1 MIPDRGLRIAL
12 CALLLLAPLA
22 ALSAQEM
29 DDTMIDDRMKD
40 DGPFYV
46 SAAYSAALP
55 AEPDVFNG
63 DRITVGAGAGLL
75 GGRIGVGYPIAGFR
89 PEIAVGYHR
98 ASVNSLTLEKF
109 DGDTTDAV
117 LKPLNDKLAL
127 GGDRISGALESVD
140 LAASV
145 YYDIDT
151 GTEIT
156 PYIGV
161 AAGMSHVRLT
171 FRENLTEHELNRT
184 DSLWTPSFQV
194 AAGAGYAV
202 TEDLTLTLGYR
213 LTGRLEAQFSEA
225 TDEKMEMTLNHN
237 IELGLRYSF
246 SLPF

>member
-29 DDTMIDDRMKD
+29 DDTMMD

-55 AEPDVFNG
+55 AERDVFNG

-75 GGRIGVGYPIAGFR
+75 GGRIGVGYPT
-89 PEIAVGYHR
+89 VGYHR

-109 DGDTTDAV
+109 DGHTTDAV

-151 GTEIT
+151 GAEIT
-156 PYIGV
+156 PYVGV

-171 FRENLTEHELNRT
+171 FRENLTEHELERT

-194 AAGAGYAV
+194 AVGAGYAV

-213 LTGRLEAQFSEA
+213 LTGRLEAQFSDA
-225 TDEKMEMTLNHN
+225 SDEKMAMTLNHH
-237 IELGLRYSF
+237 IELGLRYS
-246 SLPF
+246 LPFLL